1 MYFVRIDPEL
11 ISLLLC
17 SRDMIAGHH
26 VISIE
31 EDGQITI
38 RKLEEELEEE
48 DEEEEEEVERAEVSS
63 NFPPWYHRLA
73 SMLLGFLQTGTRY
86 NALCLK

>member
-48 DEEEEEEVERAEVSS
+48 DEEEEERAEVSS
-63 NFPPWYHRLA
+63 TFPPWYHRLA
-73 SMLLGFLQTGTRY
+73 SMLQRQ
-86 NALCLK
+86 NIQ

>member
-38 RKLEEELEEE
+38 RKLEEELE
-48 DEEEEEEVERAEVSS
+48 DEEEVERAEVSS
-63 NFPPWYHRLA
+63 TFPPWYHRLA

>member
-1 MYFVRIDPEL
+1 
-11 ISLLLC
+11 
-17 SRDMIAGHH
+17 MIAGHH

-38 RKLEEELEEE
+38 RKLEEELEDE
-48 DEEEEEEVERAEVSS
+48 DEEEVERAEVSS
-63 NFPPWYHRLA
+63 TFPPWYHRLA

>member
-1 MYFVRIDPEL
+1 MRIDPEL

-17 SRDMIAGHH
+17 FRDMIAGHH

-48 DEEEEEEVERAEVSS
+48 DEEEEERAEVSS
-63 NFPPWYHRLA
+63 TFPPWYHRLA

>member
-38 RKLEEELEEE
+38 RKLEEELEDE
-48 DEEEEEEVERAEVSS
+48 DEEEVERAEVSS
-63 NFPPWYHRLA
+63 TFPPWYHRLA

>member
-1 MYFVRIDPEL
+1 
-11 ISLLLC
+11 
-17 SRDMIAGHH
+17 MIAGHH

-48 DEEEEEEVERAEVSS
+48 DEEEEEEEEVERAEVSS